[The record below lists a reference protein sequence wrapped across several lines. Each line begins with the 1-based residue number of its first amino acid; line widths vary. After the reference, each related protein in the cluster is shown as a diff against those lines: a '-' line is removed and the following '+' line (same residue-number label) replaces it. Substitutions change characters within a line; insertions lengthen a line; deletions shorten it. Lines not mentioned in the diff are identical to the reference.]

1 MHNHRKMLSLA
12 VAVVAFVLQCC
23 TTAVP
28 NAPPPRNAQTWV
40 DTPVG
45 RAVRP
50 DGTVKAPAVLT
61 RVNPTYPDA
70 DRRAGTDG
78 LVLLE
83 VVIDEQGKVANNKV
97 LDAPS
102 PALGAAAVAAVRQ
115 WTFEPTEIDGAH
127 VKVLHAVAI
136 QFKLP

>member
-1 MHNHRKMLSLA
+1 MHNHRVFS
-12 VAVVAFVLQCC
+12 VVVIGFLLQCC

-28 NAPPPRNAQTWV
+28 NTPPSRNAQTWV

-61 RVNPTYPDA
+61 RVNPTYPDS
-70 DRRAGTDG
+70 DRRTGTDG

-83 VVIDEQGKVANNKV
+83 VVIDEQGKVANVKV

-102 PALGAAAVAAVRQ
+102 PALGAAASAAVRQ
-115 WTFEPTEIDGAH
+115 WTFAPTEIDGVR
-127 VKVLHAVAI
+127 VKVLHSVAI

>member
-1 MHNHRKMLSLA
+1 MHNHRRLLSFA
-12 VAVVAFVLQCC
+12 VAVIAFVLQCC
-23 TTAVP
+23 TASVP
-28 NAPPPRNAQTWV
+28 NAPPPRTAQTWV

-50 DGTVKAPAVLT
+50 GGTVKAPAVLT
-61 RVNPTYPDA
+61 RVNPSYPDA
-70 DRRAGTDG
+70 DG

-83 VVIDEQGKVANNKV
+83 VVIDEQGKVAHTKV

-102 PALGAAAVAAVRQ
+102 NALGDAAAAAVRQ
-115 WTFEPTEIDGAH
+115 WTFAPTEIDGAR

>member
-1 MHNHRKMLSLA
+1 MHNHRQLLPLAIA
-12 VAVVAFVLQCC
+12 VAAIVLQCC
-23 TTAVP
+23 TTTVP

-50 DGTVKAPAVLT
+50 GGTVKAPAVIT
-61 RVNPTYPDA
+61 RVTPTYP
-70 DRRAGTDG
+70 AGTDD

-83 VVIDEQGKVANNKV
+83 VVIDEQGKVANAKV

-102 PALGAAAVAAVRQ
+102 PALADAAATAVRQ
-115 WTFEPTEIDGAH
+115 WTFEPTEIDGQR

-136 QFKLP
+136 KFKLP